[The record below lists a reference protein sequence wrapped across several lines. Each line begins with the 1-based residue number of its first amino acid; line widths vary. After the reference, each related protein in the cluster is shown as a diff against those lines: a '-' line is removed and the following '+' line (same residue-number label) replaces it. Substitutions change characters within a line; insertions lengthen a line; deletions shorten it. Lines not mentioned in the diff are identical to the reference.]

1 MTTINT
7 SIIKALVEH
16 VGGDSSGIPD
26 GTIGGKTYT
35 AGNAI
40 DLTDNTISVKYDA
53 DTMELKNGKLAAK
66 SGTGNG
72 LEYLE
77 DATWSGSSFRVPKTD
92 KLTNAVL
99 VAKLYNKTKQ
109 KYDYAILVLDTTISS
124 VKYKAYWTAY
134 NQTTND
140 IMLSYNKTTNQY
152 SVTLHVF
159 TSTDYNPPS
168 KEAGTG
174 LFKLTG
180 WSPEVMFALFTI
192 LTCDSF
198 I

>member
-77 DATWSGSSFRVPKTD
+77 DSTWTGSSFRFSKTD
-92 KLTNAVL
+92 ELTNAVL

-109 KYDYAILVLDTTISS
+109 KYDYAILVLDTTIPSA
-124 VKYKAYWTAY
+124 KYKGYWTAY

-159 TSTDYNPPS
+159 TSTDYHVRH
-168 KEAGTG
+168 
-174 LFKLTG
+174 F
-180 WSPEVMFALFTI
+180 
-192 LTCDSF
+192 
-198 I
+198 